1 MVSIISGCAKSFLK
15 TLGGFRTRCSGVYL
29 TERWFSDNSG
39 SPRPPKRPI
48 SAYLRYAM
56 EQQPILIKQ
65 NPDVK
70 IVEITKQIAL
80 GWKELSVAQ
89 KQPYEAIADVHK
101 QKYREEMEKYKA
113 QLTPAQLAALQE
125 QRRQKMAKRKLIR
138 RKRELTML
146 GKPKRPRSAFNIFMA
161 EHFEEAKGA
170 TMQAKMKTLFEDW
183 NNFHTS
189 QKQMYLQLA
198 EDDKIRYE
206 NEMKSWE
213 EHMIDIGREDL
224 IRVKQRKK
232 MGTVKGNK
240 SMTKVISTKVRGK
253 KAPSTKKTPVSQTK
267 KTAQRTKKAE
277 E

>member
-1 MVSIISGCAKSFLK
+1 MPQPARSVTFRRGALRGTGSAFLFIRSALAMVSIISGCAKSFLK

-189 QKQMYLQLA
+189 QKQIVAILSGGAWNHGQ
-198 EDDKIRYE
+198 
-206 NEMKSWE
+206 
-213 EHMIDIGREDL
+213 
-224 IRVKQRKK
+224 Q
-232 MGTVKGNK
+232 
-240 SMTKVISTKVRGK
+240 
-253 KAPSTKKTPVSQTK
+253 PSSNGPS
-267 KTAQRTKKAE
+267 
-277 E
+277 